1 MRSGLSQVAVTAITA
16 TVPRNVIAI
25 ANTGGTWADQE
36 LQRVMQATGIT
47 HVRVAP
53 QSMTTADLAED
64 AARRLMTTAAVD
76 RDSIGAIVFV
86 SQTPDYVMP
95 ATSVLLQ
102 SWLGL
107 PASTLAFD
115 INGGCCGYIYGL
127 LQASMLVQ
135 SGVCRRVLLLAGDTT
150 TKLLAPADRSV
161 RAVFGDAASATLV
174 EYREDSSIAFAIRSD
189 GAGASTLLV
198 PAGGFRTPA
207 SPTTA
212 IERVGED
219 GNARS
224 DNHLYMDGTGVLT
237 FATKVVPEIIDEVLE
252 IAPWERA
259 EVTLFMLHQAN
270 KLMVDILR
278 RKLRVEPAAVPFV
291 CGEIGNTGPAS
302 IPVAL
307 TVASSQLQAA
317 SRLEK
322 AILCGFGVG
331 LSWGAA
337 AVDLSKTRFI
347 PLAEL

>member
-1 MRSGLSQVAVTAITA
+1 MRSLLDSVAVTAIAA

-25 ANTGGTWADQE
+25 VDTGGTWGDQE
-36 LQRVMQATGIT
+36 LQRVVQATGIT

-53 QSMTTADLAED
+53 QSVTTADLAED
-64 AARRLMTTAAVD
+64 SARRLIASAAVD

-102 SWLGL
+102 SRLGL
-107 PASTLAFD
+107 STSTLAFD

-174 EYREDSSIAFAIRSD
+174 EHRDESSIAFAIRSD
-189 GAGASTLLV
+189 GEGASTLFV

-207 SPTTA
+207 SPATA
-212 IERVGED
+212 IEQVGED

-224 DNHLYMDGTGVLT
+224 ANHLYMDGTGVMT
-237 FATKVVPEIIDEVLE
+237 FAIKVVPEIIDEVLE
-252 IAPWERA
+252 IAVWDKRQ
-259 EVTLFMLHQAN
+259 VTLYILHQAN
-270 KLMVDILR
+270 KLMLDILR
-278 RKLRVEPAAVPFV
+278 RKLRVEQAVAPFV

-307 TVASSQLQAA
+307 TVAGSQFLAENRLQ
-317 SRLEK
+317 RV
-322 AILCGFGVG
+322 ILCGFGAG

-337 AVDLSKTRFI
+337 ALDLSKTRFI
-347 PLAEL
+347 PLAEI

>member
-1 MRSGLSQVAVTAITA
+1 M
-16 TVPRNVIAI
+16 AI
-25 ANTGGTWADQE
+25 ADTGGSWDDLE
-36 LQRVMQATGIT
+36 LRRVVQATGIT
-47 HVRVAP
+47 HVRAAP
-53 QSMTTADLAED
+53 PSMTTADLAED
-64 AARRLMTTAAVD
+64 SARRLIASRSVERA
-76 RDSIGAIVFV
+76 SIGAIVFV

-95 ATSVLLQ
+95 ATSVVLQ
-102 SWLGL
+102 SRLGL
-107 PASTLAFD
+107 PTSTLAFD
-115 INGGCCGYIYGL
+115 INGGCCGYVYGL
-127 LQASMLVQ
+127 LQAAMLVQ

-150 TKLLAPADRSV
+150 TKLLAPGDRSV

-174 EYREDSSIAFAIRSD
+174 EHRDDSSIAFAIRSD

-198 PAGGFRTPA
+198 PAGGFRTPV

-212 IERVGED
+212 IERLGED

-252 IAPWERA
+252 IAPWEKR
-259 EVTLFMLHQAN
+259 EVTLYMLHQAN
-270 KLMVDILR
+270 KLMIDILR

-307 TVASSQLQAA
+307 TVASSHLQTEN
-317 SRLEK
+317 RLTR
-322 AILCGFGVG
+322 AILCGFGAG

-337 AVDLSKTRFI
+337 AIDLSQTHFI
-347 PLAEL
+347 PLGEL